1 MIAFLLWVRFL
12 FLLACAALVSLYLWI
27 GHRSHTAE

>member
-1 MIAFLLWVRFL
+1 MIAFLLWARVF

-27 GHRSHTAE
+27 AYTSRTAE